1 MHHRDWATPRMRDV
15 CSYLCWKFCHRQGL
29 TRVIQ
34 GDTAFQTMRRRTNT
48 GDVGRA
54 RLRRYEKKAR
64 AHNTLPLVPLWHFPA
79 PPIRLFPPYRSF
91 IIHIFF
97 ITLPLP
103 NIRPFLPLLSLFHP
117 HFTRRNVFSIYFTFL
132 SPTYFPTEAFSA
144 SRTQILSCLLLM
156 GDDGRCII
164 NGRSRNTRNSSK
176 SNVSSSSRNNSDNG
190 SSGSLIIVTKV

>member
-1 MHHRDWATPRMRDV
+1 M
-15 CSYLCWKFCHRQGL
+15 K
-29 TRVIQ
+29 
-34 GDTAFQTMRRRTNT
+34 
-48 GDVGRA
+48 
-54 RLRRYEKKAR
+54 KKAR

-190 SSGSLIIVTKV
+190 SSGSLIIVTEVQAAIVARLALSQLARRILTQTFLKRLVLNTDACSSQDAMRGIFTQPMKSPSK